1 MIYIAGQIF
10 DEVCFDEVCSF
21 LTFSSLHR
29 FSFRFKQKLKNWE
42 LKNIN
47 TTSSHRKHVG
57 KTKLKYSQPTLV

>member
-29 FSFRFKQKLKNWE
+29 FSFRFKQKLKN
-42 LKNIN
+42 IN